1 MRPLWVIGGTSGI
14 GAATVEIAGEM
25 DRHTM
30 VSGENQ
36 CDVRE
41 ELDIQKAWDYF
52 LKSFEYTAGS
62 RVEVVYSAGINRLDM
77 FGAIDPTDMSDVFDV
92 NVMGFIRVMDI
103 MARSHI
109 DDIRVVVV
117 SSDAAVRP
125 MRGSVNYCASKAALD
140 MAVKCAAREM
150 GPRGWRINAVSP
162 GMTAPTGM
170 SDYIDERVPELR
182 GWSRERAADYELRQ
196 SVIPRRATP
205 YEVGSLIMQTLEAP
219 DYLNGSI
226 ITINGGR

>member
-25 DRHTM
+25 DRNIM

-41 ELDIQKAWDYF
+41 ELDIQNAWDYF
-52 LKSFEYTAGS
+52 LKTVDHESND
-62 RVEVVYSAGINRLDM
+62 VEVVYCAGINRLDM

-92 NVMGFIRVMDI
+92 NVMGFIRVLDV
-103 MARSHI
+103 MARSSI
-109 DDIRVVVV
+109 NGLRMVAV
-117 SSDAAVRP
+117 SSDAATRP

-150 GPRGWRINAVSP
+150 GPRGWRVNAVSP

-196 SVIPRRATP
+196 AVIPRRATP
-205 YEVGSLIMQTLEAP
+205 YEVGTLIMQTLEAP
-219 DYLNGSI
+219 DYLNGSV